1 MSSEISEVQI
11 LIIILITILLIKYNN
26 ELEETLNVSHQT
38 EQQEENSNI
47 LPLVL
52 LCLQHNRIEINES
65 IDLRILNRSISKY
78 WFDQICLNMPDFEF
92 KRHFRLTRSTFEW
105 LCCEIIPLLR
115 RNSNESGLAWEQ
127 KIGASLWFLATGE
140 CFRSIGNRFG
150 MGISTFSYAL
160 RDFINVIIEKFLA
173 EKIIFPSTESEV
185 SRITNGFKKLGR
197 ISNVIGAIDGS
208 HIPIKAP
215 HLFPVDY
222 FNRKGF
228 YSIVLQAVVDHKKKF
243 FGYMCWLARFYT

>member
-1 MSSEISEVQI
+1 M
-11 LIIILITILLIKYNN
+11 
-26 ELEETLNVSHQT
+26 
-38 EQQEENSNI
+38 
-47 LPLVL
+47 
-52 LCLQHNRIEINES
+52 EINES
-65 IDLRILNRSISKY
+65 INLRIHNRLLSKY
-78 WFDQICLNMPDFEF
+78 WFNQICLNMPDFEF

-115 RNSNESGLAWEQ
+115 RNSSESSIIELAWEQ

-140 CFRSIGNRFG
+140 CLRSIGDRFG

-160 RDFINVIIEKFLA
+160 RDFIHVIIEKFLA
-173 EKIIFPSTESEV
+173 EKIIFPNTELEIN
-185 SRITNGFKKLGR
+185 RIANGFKKLGR
-197 ISNVIGAIDGS
+197 ISNVIGAINGS

-222 FNRKGF
+222 FNRKGY

-243 FGYMCWLARFYT
+243 F